1 MAQVKL
7 EVTLEVET
15 DGRVDDGLLKDM
27 TTAGI
32 EAVSE
37 HICFE
42 YDIEN
47 IVVEY
52 VEVLDNNT

>member
-7 EVTLEVET
+7 EVTLDIET
-15 DGRVDDGLLKDM
+15 DGKVGEGLLEEM
-27 TTAGI
+27 ATAGI

-42 YDIEN
+42 YDIED
-47 IVVEY
+47 IVVES